1 MGTPH
6 CCDFSDE
13 GFVYKWW
20 VEHVNR
26 YVQVYQSHP
35 FARGNEEVVCVSSL
49 TCDGE
54 ILLTLCISGC
64 LHLFSRYHLCIIIV
78 DTYISNMCMFDRP
91 SGLEVFRI
99 FSSTPTNTYG
109 PTEQRLLFFISQ
121 LPGFFELLFQFWTS

>member
-1 MGTPH
+1 M
-6 CCDFSDE
+6 
-13 GFVYKWW
+13 V

-26 YVQVYQSHP
+26 YVQVYQSP
-35 FARGNEEVVCVSSL
+35 FARGNEEVACVSSL

-78 DTYISNMCMFDRP
+78 DTYISNMCMFDHP

-99 FSSTPTNTYG
+99 FSSLRLPPTV
-109 PTEQRLLFFISQ
+109 QRNRDYYFFISQ
-121 LPGFFELLFQFWTS
+121 LPGFFELLFQF